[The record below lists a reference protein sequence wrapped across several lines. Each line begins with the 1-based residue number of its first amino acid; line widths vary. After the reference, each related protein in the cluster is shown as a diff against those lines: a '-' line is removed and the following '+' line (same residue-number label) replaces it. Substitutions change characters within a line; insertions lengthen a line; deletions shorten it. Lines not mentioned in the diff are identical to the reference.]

1 MTLSASPLRITREI
15 MTNNLAATF
24 RWLLCLLWL
33 ASTCTSAEPTSPIQA
48 TVAQWRT
55 AMLRAD
61 LDAVMATISANYQ
74 GDDGLDRA
82 GLRNFL
88 HHALKQDQLEKLKI
102 DIDDASIDV
111 KAGQAT
117 VFPIRLTLQHAVEP
131 LELELVL
138 ADEADAWRIVCL
150 TTAGDR
156 ADPKPK
162 SGESRQADEEDA
174 ALKLLSLERRFVRAP
189 GDSPRPQVDAEHV
202 PLRTSLFMLI
212 GSTVAQDRVLADSV
226 SISLHPQGGAAL
238 DVLLTGQR
246 FVAGYDGQITR
257 HQHRS
262 FGESLLVFVDSTYP
276 LQPDTTYTIRVRA
289 RSRFG
294 ATLADDEGVWSFS
307 TESSPTTHRLSHQ
320 LDVQG
325 PPDVFWKGEFFNGFA
340 KPSFATST
348 REGGRVPH
356 YQMMAEARETYP
368 NAWNL
373 LRDAYL
379 AGFEDQYN
387 PFKAYPNIVRERETR
402 RITEVDVLRDSVRLT
417 VEDFF
422 GHEQY
427 GIASNRPL
435 SGDYQAGDQ
444 ILIADGIQSARSK
457 VIAVDDPS
465 RTVLVAPFDQPAKPW
480 QLQYP
485 RPLPTQEDP
494 HSPGLFPPGGT
505 YLRKFDPP
513 GTAHYYWGRVHHE
526 WDLLVKQFG
535 FRVIPRFAG
544 APGDLSIDG
553 RGGTSAKC
561 LVQLHE
567 VTREITHHLIERYG
581 PATLDWPWV
590 VLNEP
595 DLMSLYWRNRDWEE
609 LQRFYDYS
617 SDAILRAFEDQGY
630 ASDQVRVGGLELG
643 AIAGLNMRLEDFLT
657 HVSPNASAPG
667 ALELNAAYADPRL
680 AGRRSRRVEA
690 LCEANGGRG
699 APFDFLSIHTYN
711 DSEMAAAKLIRAKE
725 VALEIDPAYFET
737 LAIVNHETVPIW
749 QPIADPGA
757 AEMYLGNGYFPT
769 WAANIVGRLLQRAAD
784 DPRYAYGGEA
794 PLMGWPG
801 IRQNWS
807 TLNDVVRRI
816 QVEDRSEVIA
826 GPMFHFV
833 SLLSTLRDDFR
844 VLAPKQIGGHSVGGF
859 ASATEADLRIL
870 LYSHHGQDPQSRSDM
885 ALKIEFELIG
895 IDWETIEILQY
906 RIDRDNNS
914 YYSLARKL
922 RDRPGRPQDLVLSEA
937 EFQEVAEQAKL
948 QVTSRSIDPRD
959 ESGRVRFTAD
969 LAGNGVNFVIVRP
982 VPKPE

>member
-1 MTLSASPLRITREI
+1 MTLIASPLRITREV
-15 MTNNLAATF
+15 MTNNLAAIF

-48 TVAQWRT
+48 TVAQWQT
-55 AMLRAD
+55 AMLQAD
-61 LDAVMATISANYQ
+61 LDAVMATISADYQ

-117 VFPIRLTLQHAVEP
+117 VLPIRLTLQHAVEP

-162 SGESRQADEEDA
+162 PGESRQADREDA

-226 SISLHPQGGAAL
+226 SISLHPQGGVAL
-238 DVLLTGQR
+238 EVLLTGQR
-246 FVAGYDGQITR
+246 FASGYDGQITR

-262 FGESLLVFVDSTYP
+262 FGESLLVFMDSMHS
-276 LQPDTTYTIRVRA
+276 LQPDTTYTIRVQA
-289 RSRFG
+289 RSKFG
-294 ATLADDEGVWSFS
+294 AILADDEGVWSFS
-307 TESSPTTHRLSHQ
+307 TEPSPTTHRLDYQ
-320 LDVQG
+320 LDVQSQ
-325 PPDVFWKGEFFNGFA
+325 PDVFWKGEFFNGFA

-402 RITEVDVLRDSVRLT
+402 RITAIDVLKEGLRLT

-435 SGDYQAGDQ
+435 SGDYQVGDQ
-444 ILIADGIQSARSK
+444 ILIADGIQSARSA

-465 RTVLVAPFDQPAKPW
+465 RTVLVTPFDQPAKSW

-513 GTAHYYWGRVHHE
+513 GTAHYYWGRVDHE

-553 RGGTSAKC
+553 RGGTTAKC

-567 VTREITHHLIERYG
+567 VTREITRHLIERYG

-630 ASDQVRVGGLELG
+630 DSDQVRVGGLELG

-657 HVSPNASAPG
+657 HVSPNAARPQPSRLGLRPDPVGTESQPTNMRAPCAHVTTEDSNASAPG

-680 AGRRSRRVEA
+680 AGRRSRRIEA

-711 DSEMAAAKLIRAKE
+711 DSEMAAAKLIRAK
-725 VALEIDPAYFET
+725 
-737 LAIVNHETVPIW
+737 
-749 QPIADPGA
+749 
-757 AEMYLGNGYFPT
+757 
-769 WAANIVGRLLQRAAD
+769 
-784 DPRYAYGGEA
+784 
-794 PLMGWPG
+794 G
-801 IRQNWS
+801 IRENWS

-816 QVEDRSEVIA
+816 QVEDRSAVIA

-833 SLLSTLRDDFR
+833 NLLSTLRDDFR
-844 VLAPKQIGGHSVGGF
+844 VFTPKQIGGHSVGGF

-885 ALKIEFELIG
+885 ALQIEFELIG

-922 RDRPGRPQDLVLSEA
+922 RDRPGRPQDLVLSED

-948 QVTSRSIDPRD
+948 QVTSRSIDTRD
-959 ESGRVRFTAD
+959 ESGRVRFTAE
-969 LAGNGVNFVIVRP
+969 LVGNGVNFVIVRP